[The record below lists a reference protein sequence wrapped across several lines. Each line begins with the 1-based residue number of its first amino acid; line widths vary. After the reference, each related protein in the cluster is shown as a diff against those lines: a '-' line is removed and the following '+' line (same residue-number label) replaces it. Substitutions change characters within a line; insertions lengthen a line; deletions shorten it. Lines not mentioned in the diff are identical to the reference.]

1 MAGTPGAMSGVAG
14 RCNWIHDQYNKALF
28 QMRSGTS
35 LESRYYQ
42 RDKQRPTDKK
52 TSLYGF
58 NQAMLLM
65 DKVTAQL
72 SALQA
77 GTT

>member
-1 MAGTPGAMSGVAG
+1 
-14 RCNWIHDQYNKALF
+14 
-28 QMRSGTS
+28 MRSGTS
-35 LESRYYQ
+35 LESRYHQ

-65 DKVTAQL
+65 DKVAAQL
-72 SALQA
+72 NALQA
-77 GTT
+77 GTN